1 MKEYIIDD
9 IKRETK
15 NVLYYMAKA
24 ADDLQHGKDPVFWLA
39 RATEKASDLKV
50 KYMRAEDLEIHDT
63 LDFKQIY
70 ADALKQAR
78 TEVENDD

>member
-1 MKEYIIDD
+1 MKEYIIDN
-9 IKRETK
+9 IKRDTK

-39 RATEKASDLKV
+39 RATEKASDLRV
-50 KYMRAEDLEIHDT
+50 DYARAEDIEIHDT

-70 ADALKQAR
+70 TDALKQAR
-78 TEVENDD
+78 AEVENDD